1 MQVFHGLGEIAKTIS
16 SSSVAIGNFDGVH
29 LGHQRLLNKMLE
41 ESKRLGI
48 PGVVLT
54 FYPHPVELLR
64 PEKKLE
70 RLFTTAEKLTC
81 LEDLN
86 IPYVLVA
93 SFDHKLASLSPEA
106 FFETYLKNGLKAKS
120 VTVGFDFHFGKA
132 RSGDATTLKVLCHK
146 NQIDLTVVDALE
158 KDDVKISSSFIREKL
173 REGAVDQARI
183 VLGRP
188 YFITGAVS
196 HGDSR
201 GEKIGFPTANLKP
214 PEEKLLPKDGVYVT
228 RSIWQKQVFSSVT
241 NIGTRPTFH
250 GETAPRIIEVHF
262 IDFKARLYDET
273 IQVEFL
279 ERIRDEKKFSS
290 GEELVSQIQRD
301 VQYARDSFKVRD

>member
-1 MQVFHGLGEIAKTIS
+1 MKVFHRLEEIAKTIS

-41 ESKRLGI
+41 ESKRLGV

-93 SFDHKLASLSPEA
+93 NFDQNLASLSPEI
-106 FFETYLKNGLKAKS
+106 FFENYLKKGLKAKS

-132 RSGDATTLKVLCHK
+132 RSGDANTLKALCAK
-146 NQIDLTVVDALE
+146 NQIELTVVDALE
-158 KDDVKISSSFIREKL
+158 KEGVKISSTFIREKL
-173 REGAVDQARI
+173 REGAVDQART

-228 RSIWQKQVFSSVT
+228 RSIWQKQVFPSVT

-250 GETAPRIIEVHF
+250 GEAAPRIIEVHF
-262 IDFKARLYDET
+262 IDFKARLYDEM

-290 GEELVSQIQRD
+290 VEELVSQIQRD

>member
-1 MQVFHGLGEIAKTIS
+1 MQVFHKLEEIAKTIS

-29 LGHQRLLNKMLE
+29 LGHQRLLTKMLE

-48 PGVVLT
+48 PSVVLT

-81 LEDLN
+81 LEDLH

-93 SFDHKLASLSPEA
+93 NFDHKLAELSPEI
-106 FFETYLKNGLKAKS
+106 FFDNYLKNGLKAKS

-132 RSGDATTLKVLCHK
+132 RSGNADTLKGLGKK
-146 NQIDLTVVDALE
+146 NGIEVTVVDALE
-158 KDDVKISSSFIREKL
+158 KDGVKISSSFIRENL
-173 REGAVDQARI
+173 RVGAVDKART

-188 YFITGAVS
+188 YFITGLVS

-228 RSIWQKQVFSSVT
+228 RAIWQKQIFPSVT

-262 IDFKARLYDET
+262 MDFKARLYDET

-279 ERIRDEKKFSS
+279 ERIRDEKKFASVD
-290 GEELVSQIQRD
+290 ELVAQINRD
-301 VQYARDSFKVRD
+301 VQYARDSFKAKD